1 MVKWIADRMQEL
13 SFGQNMISKVT
24 AAMTFANTVMLI
36 GLYFQ
41 VDLKTYILPTV
52 IIMIFLMWF
61 IGWICEITG
70 LRKKYRE
77 AEFKDVSWTK
87 K

>member
-41 VDLKTYILPTV
+41 IDLKAYILPTV

-61 IGWICEITG
+61 IGWICEKTG